1 MHLQSVYGG
10 CARRYWGEATPRLT
24 ITSPLSPALAQ
35 LSAQLSAQPP
45 AQPSNPP
52 PIVALTSFFR
62 WRRDS
67 DFRSFCLVVESLR
80 L

>member
-1 MHLQSVYGG
+1 MLVHLQSVYGG

-35 LSAQLSAQPP
+35 PSSQPP